1 VSEAAHKKTPLYDE
15 HVRLGA
21 KIVPFAGWLMPVQ
34 YSSIVEEHQT
44 VRNNVGIF
52 DISHMGQFIVDGAAG
67 RQWLNRMLTNN
78 VENLATGAGQY
89 TFLLNENGG
98 IIDDL
103 IVYRIA
109 SETFL
114 LVVNAAR
121 ADDDFAWLQDHL
133 EVGHASGLPDRTDRK
148 RDVCAT
154 MLTSRSTNFGAV
166 AIQGP
171 RTAALFDALFGKEI
185 ELPARN
191 HIVDVPFGTT
201 NVSVARTGYTGE
213 DGIEVFFPASDA
225 VKFWRAALER
235 GKPLGIKPCGLGAR
249 DTLRLEMCYPLNG
262 SDLSPER
269 NPIEAGLGFFVDL
282 TKPDF
287 VGRDALLKTKQSGPA
302 EKLVPFRMTKKGPP
316 PRPHYAV
323 FRNGEQIGEVTS
335 GTLSPSLNWGIGMAY
350 VSSAHAKIGAE
361 IDIEIRA
368 QKFRATVE
376 KKPLYRKPAS

>member
-1 VSEAAHKKTPLYDE
+1 VSDKKTALYDE

-34 YSSIVEEHQT
+34 YTSIVEEHRA
-44 VRNNVGIF
+44 VRNNVGVF
-52 DISHMGQFIVDGAAG
+52 DISHMGQFVVDGSGAG
-67 RQWLNRMLTNN
+67 DWLNGMLTNN
-78 VENLATGAGQY
+78 VGKLHVSTGQY
-89 TFLLNENGG
+89 TFLLNERGG

-103 IVYRIA
+103 IVYRVD
-109 SETFL
+109 EEKYL

-121 ADDDFAWLQDHL
+121 ADEDFAWLRSHL
-133 EVGHASGLPDRTDRK
+133 KESLS
-148 RDVCAT
+148 
-154 MLTSRSTNFGAV
+154 LTSRSADFGAV

-171 RTAALFDALFGKEI
+171 RTMALFHALFSKDF

-191 HIVDVPFGTT
+191 HIVDVPFNTT
-201 NVSVARTGYTGE
+201 SVSVARTGYTGE
-213 DGIEVFFPASDA
+213 DGIEVFFAANDA
-225 VKFWRAALER
+225 AKFWRAVLEQ
-235 GKPLGIKPCGLGAR
+235 GKTLGIKACGLGAR

-269 NPIEAGLGFFVDL
+269 NPIEAGLGFFVDVG
-282 TKPDF
+282 KPDF
-287 VGRDALLKTKQSGPA
+287 IGRDALLKTKEVGPR
-302 EKLVPFRMTKKGPP
+302 EKLVSFRMKEKGAP

-323 FRNGEQIGEVTS
+323 FRNGECIGEVTS

-350 VSSAHAKIGAE
+350 VSSAHAKIGTE

-368 QKFRATVE
+368 QKFPATVE